1 MTERE
6 FSKKAKAHVVYK
18 LADGTRVPGTTTI
31 TGLLNK
37 PALVKWANNLG
48 LEGIDSSKY
57 VDAAA
62 SVGTLAHEM
71 CEAYLRKERL
81 DLSQYS
87 PDDVTRARRAFRKFI
102 GWTKGKR
109 IEPLLLEEPLVS
121 EKHQFGG
128 TIDILANVNG
138 TPTLIDLKTSKALY
152 PEHLLQVAAYDQLLV
167 DNGYWSSEVY
177 ILRIGRV
184 EDEGFEYRR
193 VDRLR
198 RRWRVFSHLLEVY
211 RLQKELGA

>member
-1 MTERE
+1 MAKHE
-6 FSKKAKAHVVYK
+6 FGKKGKAHIRYE
-18 LADGTRVPGTTTI
+18 LADGTKVPGTTTI
-31 TGLLNK
+31 TGVLAK
-37 PALVKWANNLG
+37 PALIRWANKMG
-48 LEGIDSSKY
+48 LEGIDTTKY

-62 SVGTLAHEM
+62 TVGTLAHEM

-81 DLSQYS
+81 DLSEYS
-87 PDDVTRARRAFRKFI
+87 PADVQRARLAFRKFI
-102 GWTKGKR
+102 VWTRGKD

-167 DNGYWSSEVY
+167 DNGHWASEVY

-184 EDEGFEYRR
+184 EGEGFEYRR

-198 RRWRVFSHLLEVY
+198 RRWRLFSHLLEVY
-211 RLQKELGA
+211 RLKKELG